1 MDLTDLYFLD
11 DFMWFNNET
20 KTILII
26 SGSDGYENEAS
37 KIEDFSNNM
46 LKNPAIIYGE
56 PLLPE
61 IEIMA
66 IFISVPQNDTGN
78 D

>member
-1 MDLTDLYFLD
+1 MNCFLD

-56 PLLPE
+56 PLLQE

>member
-1 MDLTDLYFLD
+1 MNCFLD

-26 SGSDGYENEAS
+26 SSSEGYENEVCE
-37 KIEDFSNNM
+37 IEKFAHNM
-46 LKNPAIIYGE
+46 LKNPTIKYGN
-56 PLLPE
+56 PLIHG

-66 IFISVPQNDTGN
+66 VFITEQ
-78 D
+78 